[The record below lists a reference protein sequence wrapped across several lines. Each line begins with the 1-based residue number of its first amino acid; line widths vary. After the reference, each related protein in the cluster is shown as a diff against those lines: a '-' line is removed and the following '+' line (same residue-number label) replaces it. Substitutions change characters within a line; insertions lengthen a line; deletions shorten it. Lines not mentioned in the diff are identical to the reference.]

1 MLDQIVAQNPG
12 RLATVQW
19 NANSSY
25 PLYRREAWD
34 KWHLYPP
41 PMNNG
46 YYYPWLWVDGAS
58 RGYNYNTW
66 PAAVAAALA
75 VPTDVGLSI
84 AGTTYDPFVRTG
96 VVRAECHNGS
106 ADTIVAAL
114 QVVVTE
120 DSLIYRGP
128 NGDSIHNH
136 VCRDYVPTHLGTPIT
151 LAPGATDTV
160 SVPFALDSLY
170 RAEFCDLVV
179 WLQSMTV
186 QPDSSMPCWQGASA
200 NVLDY
205 VGVAEEPAGAVSR
218 TRLLAAEPG
227 VFRAQTAL
235 RFTLAAE
242 RPVSLQVHDL
252 TGRVVRTVCASSLKR
267 GAYSFAWDGTDAGGR
282 SLAEGVYLVRLTAG
296 DYAATGKLTLL
307 H

>member
-1 MLDQIVAQNPG
+1 MLDQICAQNPG
-12 RLATVQW
+12 RVAAVQW
-19 NANSSY
+19 NANQSY

-41 PMNNG
+41 PMNNA

-58 RGYNYNTW
+58 RGFNYNTW
-66 PAAVAAALA
+66 SAAVAAAMA
-75 VPTDVGLSI
+75 IPTEVGLSL
-84 AGTTYDPFVRTG
+84 AGTTYDPLERTG
-96 VVRAECHNGS
+96 VVQVECRNGS
-106 ADTIVAAL
+106 ADTIAAAL

-120 DSLIYRGP
+120 DSIIYHGP
-128 NGDSIHNH
+128 NGDSLHNH
-136 VCRDYVPTHLGTPIT
+136 VCRDYVPTHLGTPVT

-160 SVPFALDSLY
+160 LVPFALDSTY
-170 RAEFCDLVV
+170 RVEFCDLVV
-179 WLQSMTV
+179 WLQNMTV

-227 VFRAQTAL
+227 VFRARTTL
-235 RFTLAAE
+235 RYTLAGGEPATLAVYDGAG
-242 RPVSLQVHDL
+242 RMVRSWTVSREPLAV
-252 TGRVVRTVCASSLKR
+252 GSI
-267 GAYSFAWDGTDAGGR
+267 AWDGTDAQGR
-282 SLAEGVYLVRLTAG
+282 RLAEGVYLVRLVAG

-307 H
+307 R